1 MKTKSRAR
9 MAPALAAAILF
20 LGPAAKADP
29 LNCRLAEYKA
39 LPGLTATVAGD
50 TLTVTWEGDRNE
62 ELRLQ
67 LAIIGG
73 TPTIQELAARRKGGT
88 WVTLAANA
96 TPDFRVVSGL
106 RRITNQQLDPLAG
119 IGVEITPEILEREK
133 WEAFW
138 DAPLNVPG
146 GDAAHND
153 CTPPQRGVLNQ
164 PGLPR
169 SPDEV
174 KRAAAVYHVQSC
186 GVRTNGARL
195 EIWFPGVQLGVF
207 AGRLQY
213 TVYKGT
219 NLIRQEV
226 IASTQEPSVAY
237 KYDAGI
243 RGVAIQPASRVA
255 WRDVTNRW
263 QEYRFGGAPNEGP
276 VTVTSSNRIVAS
288 EAAGGAIAAFPPPH
302 NFFWARETSFNL
314 GYNWYRKDNAAAF
327 SFGVRE
333 AEEEG
338 GGGPAQ
344 GGEDR
349 RQNFALRSA
358 RPGTEQRMPVY
369 LYASLDSAQSAV
381 ESAFAFTRGDHFKP
395 LSGYQV
401 MATHFHMGLA
411 AKAQRAGGLDSKV
424 ADLEVLKA
432 AGITIVAPIDGGGVV
447 PTTAAAGRGVAGR
460 GGVQV
465 DDAKWLQWS
474 RGLGAPPDLVL
485 DQALDYAGVTR
496 ADLHLPAA
504 ADVPPAPP
512 AAGGRGAREGAGGR
526 GSADPYRGQA
536 LYYETA
542 RRQSDRN
549 FAVMPNAE
557 LLRGEVAR
565 DLGGHSDLLISHP
578 VFWTQGR
585 ASGQPLVEDNATYGH
600 VYHVGGVED
609 MMEMAHRENI
619 LIYMPHPRSKGSTGF
634 PDAIKDT
641 AHFLDASY
649 RGIGFRWGM
658 GLDGSEQRL
667 CEYRCLPLFD
677 DMNNWVAD
685 KPTPPKYIQAISEL
699 YGESYGDD
707 IYANNPVNYVKID
720 NVPPPGE
727 WGPIVNAMK
736 TGDYFVTSGEVLIS
750 SYSVEGTGAQRTISA
765 DVEWTFPLEFVEVV
779 WGDGQ
784 RTDRQIISATD
795 LPAFGKHHFQIPL
808 NTAGKKWVRFAAWD
822 SAGNGAM
829 AQPVKLTNATQ
840 AAGRR
845 IAPGA
850 PRQANPVSLGKNP
863 AGMAGDQ

>member
-1 MKTKSRAR
+1 MTKRNRTAWI
-9 MAPALAAAILF
+9 APALAAGLIF
-20 LGPAAKADP
+20 PASKARADQ
-29 LNCRLAEYKA
+29 LNCSLAEYRA
-39 LPGLTATVAGD
+39 QPGLTAAVAGD
-50 TLTVTWEGDRNE
+50 TLTVIWEGDRNQ
-62 ELRLQ
+62 ELRLRFE
-67 LAIIGG
+67 IDGG
-73 TPTIQELAARRKGGT
+73 APVIEALAARRKGEA

-96 TPDFRVVSGL
+96 APDFRVVSGL

-119 IGVEITPEILEREK
+119 IGVKITPEILEREK

-169 SPDEV
+169 NPDEV
-174 KRAAAVYHVQSC
+174 KRAAAVYHAQSC
-186 GVRTNGARL
+186 GVRSNGARL

-226 IASTQEPSVAY
+226 IASTREPSVAY

-243 RGVAIQPASRVA
+243 RGVAIGPAARVA
-255 WRDVTNRW
+255 WQDVTNRW
-263 QEYRFGGAPNEGP
+263 QEYRFGGAANEAP
-276 VTVTSSNRIVAS
+276 VTVTSSNRIVAA

-314 GYNWYRKDNAAAF
+314 GYNWYRKDSAAAY

-369 LYASLDSAQSAV
+369 LYASLGSAQSAV
-381 ESAFAFTRGDHFKP
+381 DAALAFTRGDHFKP
-395 LSGYQV
+395 LAGYQV

-411 AKAQRAGGLDSKV
+411 AKAQRAGGLDAKV

-432 AGITIVAPIDGGGVV
+432 AGINIVAPIDGGGVV
-447 PTTAAAGRGVAGR
+447 PMTAGAATTTAGRGATGGR
-460 GGVQV
+460 GGQV
-465 DDAKWLQWS
+465 DDAKWLQWT

-485 DQALDYAGVTR
+485 DQALAYAGVTR
-496 ADLHLPAA
+496 ADLHLADAAEVSPAA
-504 ADVPPAPP
+504 PAG
-512 AAGGRGAREGAGGR
+512 AGRGARGGANGGR
-526 GSADPYRGQA
+526 GGADLYRGEA

-549 FAVMPNAE
+549 FVVMPNAE

-565 DLGGHSDLLISHP
+565 DLGGHSDLLMSHP

-585 ASGQPLVEDNATYGH
+585 AAGQPLVEDNATYGR
-600 VYHVGGVED
+600 VYHVGNVED

-634 PDAIKDT
+634 PDAIEDT

-685 KPTPPKYIQAISEL
+685 KPTPPKYIQAISEI
-699 YGESYGDD
+699 YGETYGDD

-720 NVPPPGE
+720 SVPPPGE

-736 TGDYFVTSGEVLIS
+736 TGNYFVTSGEVLIT
-750 SYSVEGTGAQRTISA
+750 SYSVQGAGAQRTVSA

-784 RTDRQIISATD
+784 RTDRKIISGAD
-795 LPAFGKHHFQIPL
+795 LPAFGKHRFQIPVS
-808 NTAGKKWVRFAAWD
+808 TAGKKWVRFAAWD

-829 AQPVKLTNATQ
+829 AQPVKLTDG
-840 AAGRR
+840 AAEGR
-845 IAPGA
+845 
-850 PRQANPVSLGKNP
+850 
-863 AGMAGDQ
+863 